1 MQAIVTKNFIPQNL
15 TADLEKYVK
24 TSEAD
29 LPEVLLSICYNATIS
44 RLTVNVVEGK
54 NVKVGSEINRRTII
68 G

>member
-54 NVKVGSEINRRTII
+54 NVKVGSETNRRTII